1 MVYKK
6 HLYITSLNPRAEL
19 VRVKTDLL
27 GYINI
32 DNEIETDD
40 YKWGQISREWS
51 PPKPGQICD
60 ITQLARTATFGY
72 NQKNWTE
79 HKRIELDDND
89 FKSILKTWWF
99 AIGRR
104 RRW

>member
-1 MVYKK
+1 MRRHIKK

-51 PPKPGQICD
+51 PPKPCQICD

-72 NQKNWTE
+72 NQKKVAWQAVQKN
-79 HKRIELDDND
+79 
-89 FKSILKTWWF
+89 
-99 AIGRR
+99 RR
-104 RRW
+104 CP